1 MFMSSLSYQV
11 KFYIKACFLV
21 KQVVS
26 GWVKVSYACL
36 LEAVR
41 KEMWQRISL
50 VLSIIFLISRS

>member
-1 MFMSSLSYQV
+1 MFMSSIYYQV

-36 LEAVR
+36 LEAIR
-41 KEMWQRISL
+41 KEM
-50 VLSIIFLISRS
+50 